1 MARKTGLGRGLDALI
16 PASETAAE
24 PGGGIEEIPVDRIQ
38 PNPRQPR
45 ANFDAE
51 ELKELADSL
60 REHGV
65 IQPLLVTQSEGGE
78 GYTLIAGERRLR
90 AAQEAGLKTVPVV
103 IREVTEQQQLEMAV
117 IENLQRTDLNPLE
130 AAEAYRQLV
139 EDFRLTHEEI
149 SIRVGKSR
157 PSVTNTL
164 RLLGLPPEVK
174 EALIAGQISEGH
186 ARSLLK
192 LPTSQDKVLAL
203 QIILAND
210 LNVRK
215 TEAMVR
221 KWGTREQTTRRR
233 SSLTPELIDLEERL
247 RSRLGTRV
255 NLNPRRHGGT
265 VVIHY
270 YSDEE
275 LNSLMDTILGES
287 E

>member
-16 PASETAAE
+16 PTSEPQAGT
-24 PGGGIEEIPVDRIQ
+24 GKGIEEIPVDRIQ

-45 ANFDAE
+45 VNFDQG
-51 ELKELADSL
+51 ELLELAKSL

-65 IQPLLVTQSEGGE
+65 IQPLIVTLNEDRE

-90 AAQEAGLKTVPVV
+90 AAQEAGMKTVPAI
-103 IREVTEQQQLEMAV
+103 IREVTEQQQLELAV
-117 IENLQRTDLNPLE
+117 IENLQRADLNPLE
-130 AAEAYRQLV
+130 SADAYRQLV
-139 EDFRLTHEEI
+139 EDFHLTHEEI
-149 SIRVGKSR
+149 ALRVGKSR
-157 PSVTNTL
+157 AAVSNTL
-164 RLLGLPPEVK
+164 RLLSLPPEVK
-174 EALIAGQISEGH
+174 EALIAERISEGH
-186 ARSLLK
+186 ARALLA
-192 LPTSQDKVLAL
+192 LPTAGDQNLAL
-203 QIILAND
+203 QIIMAND

-215 TEAMVR
+215 TEDMVR
-221 KWGTREQTTRRR
+221 KWGQKDQPTRRK
-233 SSLTPELIDLEERL
+233 SALTPELQDLEERL

-275 LNSLMDTILGES
+275 LNSLMEAILGEL